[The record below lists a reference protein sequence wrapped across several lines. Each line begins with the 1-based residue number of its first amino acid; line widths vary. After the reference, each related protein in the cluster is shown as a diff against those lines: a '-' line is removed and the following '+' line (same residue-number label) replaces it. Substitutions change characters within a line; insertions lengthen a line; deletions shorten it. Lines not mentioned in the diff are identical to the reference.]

1 MKPACAAAV
10 LLLASAALS
19 PAAASRLSG
28 ASRAAARATSASRS
42 PKVEN
47 VVELLKELEASLE
60 SDEKREQKTYDK
72 YACWCE
78 TITAKKAAAIAEA
91 KATMRELGQEI
102 LTLKGKV
109 ATLTSEIQQLLA
121 DMEENEKAQKE
132 ATEIRSKE
140 NAAFQAETTELKQ
153 TLAALEKCV
162 SVLVAATMPAGG
174 PEAALLQQAGRAQLA
189 GRRLKD
195 AIAAAP
201 VRALSALAPGRLS
214 LLKSY
219 AEQLSQGQAGYT
231 PQSLTIQGI
240 LKEMYATFA
249 GDLESSMEDE
259 AQKNTLFEA
268 LIATKQKEMLDM
280 QASVKK
286 KSAQKAEAEVM
297 LAEAT
302 QAYDDTEAQLNH
314 DVEFFDATK
323 EACTTTA
330 GDWSD
335 RKALREEELAGVKK
349 AIEILDN
356 DDARSLFDTAIQDG
370 HQGGHAASLVQIYSD
385 AGKPARLAFGALKA
399 KAASAGSLRLA
410 RVAARVAQAK
420 AGHFDEVIKAI
431 DEMIHEI
438 DITEEQEDEKK
449 IDQCNNE
456 YAKVNGTMAD
466 LTWKISKNEAKIEK
480 LTVLIEDMEK
490 ELGETVTS
498 IAETNKMVEDM
509 NATRAQENQD
519 FLSAKTD
526 DEDAIGLLTQARDA
540 LAKYYSNQSVGGME
554 VVTAGG
560 EGRSAL
566 LQEEPEGPAFDVS
579 EEQAPEVKFSDAG
592 RRRGQAKGILAIL
605 TDIIEDLQGEI
616 ALGRKQEEVAQLE
629 HEKQV
634 AAAHALV
641 ESLEETKVNLETNI
655 ENKKEAKV
663 EEEQAMATNE
673 GDLQAEKDYLKD
685 IKPDCDWIIDNAPE
699 RRAKRR
705 AELDGLNA
713 AKAYLVG
720 YKENAELGTGVAAN
734 QAGLLQGATRGAR
747 TAHSGGGR
755 HQGEA
760 AVEFQNLRKREAS
773 LQAIFKKEEQ
783 RFESRQPHYKAG
795 AAGAAGRP
803 RSGHG
808 VVHGSAML
816 QQWGRDHT
824 AEDQDA
830 SGRLLHRLGRLQA
843 VEKQI
848 EDDFYL
854 RQPVHRPRMVPDDSR
869 LQETRA
875 DVARRLQRLRA
886 QSKEEHEAFLQSTNG
901 Q

>member
-1 MKPACAAAV
+1 MKSARAAV
-10 LLLASAALS
+10 VLFLAAVA
-19 PAAASRLSG
+19 PATASRLAG
-28 ASRAAARATSASRS
+28 ASRAASRASSASKS
-42 PKVEN
+42 PKVEK
-47 VVELLKELEASLE
+47 VVELLKELEASLQG
-60 SDEKREQKTYDK
+60 DEKTEQKMYDK
-72 YACWCE
+72 HACWCE
-78 TITAKKAAAIAEA
+78 TITAKKATAITEA

-109 ATLTSEIQQLLA
+109 GTLTAEIKQLLI

-140 NAAFQAETTELKQ
+140 NAAFQAESTELKQ
-153 TLAALEKCV
+153 TLVALEKCIA
-162 SVLVAATMPAGG
+162 VLVASSA
-174 PEAALLQQAGRAQLA
+174 PEAALLQQASQAQLA
-189 GRRLKD
+189 ARHLKD
-195 AIAAAP
+195 AITAAP
-201 VRALSALAPGRLS
+201 VRALSLVAPSRLS

-219 AEQLSQGQAGYT
+219 AEQLSQGKAGYT

-249 GDLESSMEDE
+249 SDLESNMEDE

-268 LIATKQKEMLDM
+268 LIATKQKEMVDM
-280 QASVKK
+280 QKSVKK

-370 HQGGHAASLVQIYSD
+370 HQGGHAASFVQIFSD
-385 AGKPARLAFGALKA
+385 AGKPSRLAFGALKA
-399 KAASAGSLRLA
+399 KAVSAGSLRLA
-410 RVAARVAQAK
+410 RVAVRVAQAK

-456 YAKVNGTMAD
+456 YAKINGTMAD
-466 LTWKISKNEAKIEK
+466 LSWKISKNEAKIEK

-490 ELGETVTS
+490 ELGETVQS
-498 IAETNKMVEDM
+498 IADTQKMVEDM
-509 NATRAQENQD
+509 NATRTQENQD

-526 DEDAIGLLTQARDA
+526 DADAIDLLEQARDA
-540 LAKYYSNQSVGGME
+540 LAKYYGNQSVEGME

-560 EGRSAL
+560 EGRTAL
-566 LQEEPEGPAFDVS
+566 LQQEPEEGPAFDVS
-579 EEQAPEVKFSDAG
+579 EEQAPEVKFSG
-592 RRRGQAKGILAIL
+592 KGKRKGQAKGILAIL

-616 ALGRKQEEVAQLE
+616 ALGQKQEEVAQLE

-634 AAAHALV
+634 AAAHALI
-641 ESLEETKVNLETNI
+641 ESLEERKVNLETDI
-655 ENKKEAKV
+655 ENKKEAKLG
-663 EEEQAMATNE
+663 EEQAMATNKD
-673 GDLQAEKDYLKD
+673 DLKAEEDYLKD

-720 YKENAELGTGVAAN
+720 YKENSELGTGVGAN
-734 QAGLLQGATRGAR
+734 QAQAGLLQGAKRGSG
-747 TAHSGGGR
+747 AHAGSG
-755 HQGEA
+755 QQEA
-760 AVEFQNLRKREAS
+760 EVAVGFQKLHKREAS

-783 RFESRQPHYKAG
+783 SFESRQPHHKQVEEAG
-795 AAGAAGRP
+795 AAGSPRRGRP
-803 RSGHG
+803 
-808 VVHGSAML
+808 VVQGSAML
-816 QQWGRDHT
+816 QQWGREHAGEGT
-824 AEDQDA
+824 DA
-830 SGRLLHRLGRLQA
+830 SGQLLHRLGRLQA

-854 RQPVHRPRMVPDDSR
+854 RQPVHRPQMVPDGSR

-875 DVARRLQRLRA
+875 DLTRRLQRLRA
-886 QSKEEHEAFLQSTNG
+886 QSTEEHEAFLQSARR